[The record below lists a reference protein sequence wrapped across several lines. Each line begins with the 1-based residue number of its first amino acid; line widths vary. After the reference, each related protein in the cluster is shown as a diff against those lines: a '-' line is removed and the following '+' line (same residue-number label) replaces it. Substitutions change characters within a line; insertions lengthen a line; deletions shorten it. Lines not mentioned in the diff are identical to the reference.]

1 MSIDDTIALFLALGA
16 VTGGLLWAAARIG
29 WL

>member
-1 MSIDDTIALFLALGA
+1 MSINDTIALFLALGV
-16 VTGGLLWAAARIG
+16 VTGLLLWALAHIG